1 MVPLCYRLAPR
12 KCLNNWPPRDTEI
25 SPFIPVL
32 SNHWAEGG
40 WAHICVCSPHGGPEK
55 SEEIGNG
62 QGLQGDSKTPSAR
75 LQKAPDVMEGCYY
88 LQDVSPRNSL
98 TPNEIRKC
106 TTNQVKILLWMSSET
121 ANNSHVS
128 TVFGIRQAHYQGSL
142 YSIYLTQVFITP
154 PPENPSDS
162 SYYFYF
168 IYKDTEARSDVIC
181 ESHS

>member
-12 KCLNNWPPRDTEI
+12 KCLNNWPPQDIEI

-55 SEEIGNG
+55 SEEIGNR
-62 QGLQGDSKTPSAR
+62 QGLRGDSKTPSAR
-75 LQKAPDVMEGCYY
+75 LQKAPDVMEGFHY

-106 TTNQVKILLWMSSET
+106 TTNRVKILLWMSSET

-128 TVFGIRQAHYQGSL
+128 TVFGIH
-142 YSIYLTQVFITP
+142 
-154 PPENPSDS
+154 
-162 SYYFYF
+162 
-168 IYKDTEARSDVIC
+168 
-181 ESHS
+181 